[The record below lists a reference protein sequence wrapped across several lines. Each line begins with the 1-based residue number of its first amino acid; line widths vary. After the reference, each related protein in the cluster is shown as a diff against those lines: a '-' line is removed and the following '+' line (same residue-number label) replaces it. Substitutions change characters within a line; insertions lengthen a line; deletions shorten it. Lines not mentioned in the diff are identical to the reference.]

1 MTQRP
6 DNQREFERLKAH
18 LAAIVESS
26 DDAIVSKDLNGI
38 IMSWNS
44 GAERLFGY
52 SASEII
58 GQPITTLIPMER
70 RDEETHILSRIR
82 NGERLD
88 HFETERQRKD
98 GTFIHISLTVS
109 PIRDAQG
116 QIIGASKIARNITDR
131 KKTEEQLHLLT
142 VELDRRVAERTQE
155 LVVSR
160 ERLRALTSELSLAD
174 QRVRRQ
180 IASELHDYLGQL
192 LVVCRLKLSQA
203 GRRADVPELV
213 RQLKDADKILDD
225 AITYTRSLVAQL
237 TPPVLREF
245 GLTMALTWL
254 AEQMA
259 THGLTVSLKLCSSS
273 IEPEEDQAVL
283 IFVSARELLMN
294 VVKHAETDHA
304 TLSVE
309 ISETGLLT
317 IAVTDDGKGF
327 DPSMEQLA
335 AVKHFGLFSI
345 RERMEALGGRLD
357 IESRPR
363 EGTRASL
370 TLQLAPPQ
378 KRPVTVQTMLPPA
391 EPKPAVELPPSMLR
405 LLMVDDHP
413 LVRQG
418 LRGILEG
425 YSNIHIVGEA
435 ADGLEAVRLAREL
448 RPDVVIM
455 DVNLPRLDGI
465 EATRMIKETTPSVS
479 VIGLSVQKSA
489 QVEGAMKEAGAAEYL
504 TKDVAEEQLYRAIIL
519 ALNGVL
525 SGSEQ
530 PAPVEAASQG
540 PSAGSSNPRSSCP
553 A

>member
-44 GAERLFGY
+44 EAERLFGY

-109 PIRDAQG
+109 PIRDAQDR
-116 QIIGASKIARNITDR
+116 IIGASKIARNISDR

-155 LVVSR
+155 LVLSR

-192 LVVCRLKLSQA
+192 LVVCRLKLGQA
-203 GRRADVPELV
+203 GRGTDVAELV

-259 THGLTVSLKLCSSS
+259 RHG
-273 IEPEEDQAVL
+273 
-283 IFVSARELLMN
+283 
-294 VVKHAETDHA
+294 
-304 TLSVE
+304 
-309 ISETGLLT
+309 
-317 IAVTDDGKGF
+317 
-327 DPSMEQLA
+327 
-335 AVKHFGLFSI
+335 
-345 RERMEALGGRLD
+345 
-357 IESRPR
+357 
-363 EGTRASL
+363 
-370 TLQLAPPQ
+370 
-378 KRPVTVQTMLPPA
+378 
-391 EPKPAVELPPSMLR
+391 
-405 LLMVDDHP
+405 
-413 LVRQG
+413 
-418 LRGILEG
+418 
-425 YSNIHIVGEA
+425 
-435 ADGLEAVRLAREL
+435 
-448 RPDVVIM
+448 
-455 DVNLPRLDGI
+455 
-465 EATRMIKETTPSVS
+465 
-479 VIGLSVQKSA
+479 
-489 QVEGAMKEAGAAEYL
+489 
-504 TKDVAEEQLYRAIIL
+504 
-519 ALNGVL
+519 
-525 SGSEQ
+525 
-530 PAPVEAASQG
+530 
-540 PSAGSSNPRSSCP
+540 
-553 A
+553 